1 MGGQTDLRSKGIMK
15 EIVEISVLMSV
26 YNTDFVLVKR
36 AIDSVLAQDFSNFE
50 LIVID
55 DGSDKDP
62 KNLLLNYIIGHE
74 DKITYLRH
82 KNRGQSKSIN
92 RGILNSRGKYITIL
106 DADDEFEVNH
116 LSSCLKELKSVDLI
130 ASTTK
135 TIVDKEDDYYVPDKM
150 DPSKMIHV
158 DECVLFAT
166 LFGKK
171 EVFQEIDFKDFYAA
185 DADFFERAAK
195 KYKVK
200 KVDLRTYIYYR
211 NTANSICSRLKE
223 ENLPILN

>member
-1 MGGQTDLRSKGIMK
+1 MK
-15 EIVEISVLMSV
+15 EKVEISVLMSV
-26 YNTDFVLVKR
+26 YNTEFGLVKR
-36 AIDSVLAQDFSNFE
+36 AIDSVLAQDFPNFE

-55 DGSDKDP
+55 DGSDNDP
-62 KNLLLNYIIGHE
+62 QNQLLEYIIGHE
-74 DKITYLRH
+74 EKITYLRH
-82 KNRGQSKSIN
+82 KNRGQSRSIN
-92 RGILNSRGKYITIL
+92 RGILNSRGKFITIL
-106 DADDEFEVNH
+106 DADDEFESHH
-116 LSSCLKELKSVDLI
+116 LGACLKELHSVDLI

-135 TIVDKEDDYYVPDKM
+135 TIVDKEEDYYVPDKR

-171 EVFQEIDFKDFYAA
+171 EVFLDFDFKDFYAA
-185 DADFFERAAK
+185 DADFYERAAK

-211 NTANSICSRLKE
+211 NTPNSMCSRLKV
-223 ENLPILN
+223 ENLSISN